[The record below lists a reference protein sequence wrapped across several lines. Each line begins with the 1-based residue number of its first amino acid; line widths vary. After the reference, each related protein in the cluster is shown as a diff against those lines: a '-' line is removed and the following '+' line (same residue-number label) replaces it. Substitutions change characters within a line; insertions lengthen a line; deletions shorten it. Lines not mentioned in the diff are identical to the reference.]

1 MKSLRISRIIKVRVK
16 LLIKRRHTVG
26 STVFPTTTS
35 RLSDYLLKIKL
46 STTDLSTFSLFGLF
60 VKTCVSIQGGGSEG
74 ISSRVVPLADRAYI
88 ITL

>member
-1 MKSLRISRIIKVRVK
+1 MKSLCISRIIKVRVK

-46 STTDLSTFSLFGLF
+46 STTDLSTFGLFGLF